1 MAEALYQ
8 LEVKLPSGENGES
21 KTQVINLKG
30 AAQIWYSLRS
40 EFPEM
45 GNDELLYVATDE
57 KIIYFWSYEVGY
69 VSTELDVSGIEER
82 IQALEE
88 SKLDVEVYE
97 RHVHEFVATGVI
109 KEEVVQEITTEASDI
124 NSVQEMPR
132 LDTEYTNGSQTLAL
146 SWFAGSTASK
156 QVVTNAQVTKVTPT
170 FEGSKGETTKPFEE
184 SAL

>member
-1 MAEALYQ
+1 
-8 LEVKLPSGENGES
+8 
-21 KTQVINLKG
+21 
-30 AAQIWYSLRS
+30 
-40 EFPEM
+40 
-45 GNDELLYVATDE
+45 LYVATDE
-57 KIIYFWSYEVGY
+57 KIIYFWIDEIGY

-88 SKLDVEVYE
+88 SELDVEVYE
-97 RHVHEFVATGVI
+97 RHVHEFVATGII

-132 LDTEYTNGSQTLAL
+132 LDTEYANGSQTLTL

-170 FEGSKGETTKPFEE
+170 FEGLKGTTGIPNEVTEE
-184 SAL
+184 VAAEPYVANVLQKSY